1 MNLKKHGWKACTGLA
16 LLVIAMVFI
25 LHNTKGTCL
34 AAAPINALPG
44 TIDSTYH
51 YAWGE
56 NIGWVDFSKVQVT
69 DSGLSG
75 SVYGE
80 NIGWIDL
87 STITNDGKGNLA
99 GYAWGENI
107 GWVDFSKVTIG
118 TTDGVF
124 SGAAYGENIGWIL
137 FGATGSNNEVMTNW
151 RPESAQA
158 VSSTTS
164 GGGITYGCKDSKASN
179 YNPYSASKPSLCQ
192 YATTPTAPTSTTTT
206 QTTTV
211 STTSS
216 FTRTLKLGMTGD
228 DVKALQV
235 YLNAHGYPV
244 SQTGPGSL
252 NNETTY
258 FGPKTKAAVIDFQNK
273 NELEPDGIVGPHTI
287 GIINK
292 LK

>member
-1 MNLKKHGWKACTGLA
+1 MNIKKHGWKACTALA
-16 LLVIAMVFI
+16 LLAIAMVFV
-25 LHNTKGTCL
+25 LHNTKVT
-34 AAAPINALPG
+34 AVSIDALPG
-44 TIDSTYH
+44 TIDATYH

-56 NIGWVDFSKVQVT
+56 NIGWVDFSKIQVT

-75 SVYGE
+75 SAYGE

-87 STITNDGKGNLA
+87 STVTNDGKGNLS

-151 RPESAQA
+151 RPESALPQT

-164 GGGITYGCKDSKASN
+164 GGSITYGCKDPKASN

-192 YATTPTAPTSTTTT
+192 YTTTPTAPTSTTTT
-206 QTTTV
+206 QTTV
-211 STTSS
+211 STTYS
-216 FTRTLKLGMTGD
+216 FTRTLRLGMTGD
-228 DVKALQV
+228 DVKALQG
-235 YLNAHGYPV
+235 YLNTHGYLV

-273 NELEPDGIVGPHTI
+273 NELEPDGIVGPHTREFI
-287 GIINK
+287 K
-292 LK
+292 